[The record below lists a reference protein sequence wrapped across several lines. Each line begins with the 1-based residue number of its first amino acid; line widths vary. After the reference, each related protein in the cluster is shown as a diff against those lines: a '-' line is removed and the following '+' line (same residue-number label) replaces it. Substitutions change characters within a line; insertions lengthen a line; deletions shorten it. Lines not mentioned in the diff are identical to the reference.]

1 MTDIIKTISVGKD
14 FVKTKGILLD
24 ETPDIALVFF
34 PEVHPGGVR
43 GDLIRLKKTEGTNGK
58 RYLNRILGN
67 LNFMKVRTLN

>member
-1 MTDIIKTISVGKD
+1 
-14 FVKTKGILLD
+14 LD